1 MRACLRERER
11 ERSRRRGGGGEKI
24 IIIMIKR
31 SKEPNLLNR
40 PPSLNRLGIGVGE
53 LGGTNHTSRAHQF
66 QLELGGESAG
76 LS

>member
-1 MRACLRERER
+1 
-11 ERSRRRGGGGEKI
+11 
-24 IIIMIKR
+24 MIKR

-40 PPSLNRLGIGVGE
+40 PPSLNRLGIGVCVGGGE

-66 QLELGGESAG
+66 QLELEGESAG